1 MDSRDDIL
9 VFVKLPKWFKVDTPV
24 GTYNP
29 DWGIVKRDNVG
40 EKKLYL
46 VRETKGT
53 KDLNKVRPDER
64 DKIRCG
70 VKHFEVLGVDYAY
83 AVSGDEV

>member
-1 MDSRDDIL
+1 MPCVSREDI
-9 VFVKLPKWFKVDTPV
+9 VIFVKLPKWFKVETQV

-29 DWGIVKRDNVG
+29 DGAIVKG
-40 EKKLYL
+40 
-46 VRETKGT
+46 
-53 KDLNKVRPDER
+53 

-70 VKHFEVLGVDYAY
+70 VKHFEALGVDYVY